1 MRIALFVSSW
11 PPGSQANGIVTYA
24 AQIVPALRQL
34 GHDVF
39 LITLNKRD
47 DDPRTIDLRGFF
59 PRPTV
64 ISRIY
69 ARINFDMATITA
81 IGVALGD
88 AIQASLARY
97 NLDVF
102 EIEESFGWSFIVS
115 SRRLLPL
122 VVRLH
127 GPWFL
132 NGRFDETDF
141 GSASS
146 RRRRRSE
153 ARAIRNSSFV
163 SSPSAIVLENV
174 KQHYNISLPNSAVVA
189 NPLDA
194 APQQACWS
202 VKRVEVNSLLFIGR
216 FDKRKGG
223 DLVLRVFCNIAQDYP
238 ELRLTVVGPDNGLKV
253 DDGRLL
259 RFESFVREFVPA
271 GIRSR
276 ITFRGQLNHD
286 ELIPLRTRHFIT
298 IVASQYEIMPYA
310 VLEPMAYGCP
320 IVATDVG
327 GISELIRDH
336 QNGLLVPTQD
346 VDKMTDA
353 CKLLL
358 NDRSLAARLG
368 RQAWVDCRDLY
379 GTQRVAKQ
387 TIAAYEAAMNAFRQE
402 RSSVERTA
410 TGSQP

>member
-1 MRIALFVSSW
+1 MKIALFVSSW
-11 PPGSQANGIVTYA
+11 PPGSQANGIVTYS

-39 LITLNKRD
+39 LITLNKKD
-47 DDPRTIDLRGFF
+47 DDPSTIDLRGFL
-59 PRPTV
+59 PKPTLV
-64 ISRIY
+64 SRIY
-69 ARINFDMATITA
+69 AKMNFDMAVRSA
-81 IGVALGD
+81 ISVAVGD
-88 AIQASLARY
+88 AIQASLTRY
-97 NLDVF
+97 HLDIF
-102 EIEESFGWSFIVS
+102 EIEESFGWSLMVS

-132 NGRFDETDF
+132 NGQFDEQDH

-146 RRRRRSE
+146 RRRQRWE
-153 ARAIRNSSFV
+153 ARGIKNSSFV
-163 SSPSAIVLENV
+163 SSPSAIVLDSV
-174 KQHYNISLPNSAVVA
+174 KRHYNVSLPNSAVVP

-194 APQQACWS
+194 APRRACWAAE
-202 VKRVEVNSLLFIGR
+202 RVEVNGLLFIGR

-223 DLVLRVFCNIAQDYP
+223 DLVLRVFSNLAPDYP
-238 ELRLTVVGPDNGLKV
+238 ELRLTMVGPDNGVKV

-259 RFESFVREFVPA
+259 RFESFVSEFVPA
-271 GIRSR
+271 EIRSR

-286 ELIPLRTRHFIT
+286 ELTPLRTSHFIT

-310 VLEPMAYGCP
+310 VLEAMALGCP

-346 VDKMTDA
+346 AEGMAGA
-353 CKLLL
+353 CRLLL
-358 NDRSLAARLG
+358 DDPSLAARLG
-368 RQAWVDCRDLY
+368 RQAWEDCRDLY
-379 GTQRVAKQ
+379 GAQRVAAQ
-387 TIAAYEAAMNAFRQE
+387 TIAAYQAAVNAFKQQ
-402 RSSVERTA
+402 RSNVGQTA

>member
-1 MRIALFVSSW
+1 MKIALFVSSW

-39 LITLNKRD
+39 PITLNKRD
-47 DDPRTIDLRGFF
+47 DDPRTIDLRSFL
-59 PRPTV
+59 PKPT
-64 ISRIY
+64 IFSRIY
-69 ARINFDMATITA
+69 ARLNFDRAMMSGISATLA
-81 IGVALGD
+81 D
-88 AIQASLARY
+88 AIEANLSRY
-97 NLDVF
+97 DLDVF
-102 EIEESFGWSFIVS
+102 EIEESFGWSFTVS

-132 NGRFDETDF
+132 NGQFDERDF

-146 RRRRRSE
+146 RRRQRWE
-153 ARAIRNSSFV
+153 ARGIKNSSFV
-163 SSPSAIVLENV
+163 SSPSAIVLDNV
-174 KQHYNISLPNSAVVA
+174 KHHYNISLPNSTVVP

-194 APQQACWS
+194 APRQACWS
-202 VKRVEVNSLLFIGR
+202 AERVEVNSLLFIGR

-223 DLVLRVFCNIAQDYP
+223 DLVLRVFSNLAQDYP
-238 ELRLTVVGPDNGLKV
+238 ELRLTMVGPDIGVKV

-259 RFESFVREFVPA
+259 RFEAFVREFVPA
-271 GIRSR
+271 AIRSR
-276 ITFRGQLNHD
+276 ITFCGQVNHD
-286 ELIPLRTRHFIT
+286 ELPPLRTRHFIT

-310 VLEPMAYGCP
+310 VLEPMALGCP

-336 QNGLLVPTQD
+336 RNGLLVPTQD
-346 VDKMTDA
+346 AGKMTEA

-358 NDRSLAARLG
+358 DDPSAAARLG
-368 RQAWVDCRDLY
+368 CQAWEDCRDLY
-379 GTQRVAKQ
+379 GAERVANQ
-387 TIAAYEAAMNAFRQE
+387 TIATYDAAVNAFRQQQ
-402 RSSVERTA
+402 SNVGQTA

>member
-1 MRIALFVSSW
+1 MKIALFVSSW

-39 LITLNKRD
+39 LITLNKQD

-59 PRPTV
+59 PKPTV
-64 ISRIY
+64 FTRIY
-69 ARINFDMATITA
+69 ARINFDMAMMSA
-81 IGVALGD
+81 ISTALGE
-88 AIQASLARY
+88 AIEAGLARY
-97 NLDVF
+97 DLDVI
-102 EIEESFGWSFIVS
+102 EIEESFGWSFRAS

-132 NGRFDETDF
+132 NGQFDEQDF

-146 RRRRRSE
+146 RQRQRSE
-153 ARAIRNSSFV
+153 ARAIKSSTFV
-163 SSPSAIVLENV
+163 SSPSAIVLDSV
-174 KQHYNISLPNSAVVA
+174 KRHYDVSLPNSAVVP

-194 APQQACWS
+194 APRQTCWS
-202 VKRVEVNSLLFIGR
+202 VERVQVNSLLFIGR

-223 DLVLRVFCNIAQDYP
+223 DLVLQVFCNLAQHYP
-238 ELRLTVVGPDNGLKV
+238 ELRLTMVGPDIGIKV

-276 ITFRGQLNHD
+276 ITFCGQMNRD
-286 ELIPLRTRHFIT
+286 ELTPLRTRHFLT

-310 VLEPMAYGCP
+310 VLEPMALGCP

-327 GISELIRDH
+327 GISELIRNH
-336 QNGLLVPTQD
+336 QNGLLIPTQD
-346 VDKMTDA
+346 AGKMTEA
-353 CKLLL
+353 CRLLL
-358 NDRSLAARLG
+358 DDPSVAARLG
-368 RQAWVDCRDLY
+368 HQAWEDCRDRY

-387 TIAAYEAAMNAFRQE
+387 TIAAYEAAVNAFGQL

-410 TGSQP
+410 GGSQP